1 MKAEIISVGTE
12 LLLGQIANTDA
23 QYISQELS
31 KLGIGVYYHTV
42 VGDNWDRT
50 VDAISLATS
59 RCDVVILTGGLGPT
73 ADDLTKE
80 ALCSYL
86 GLECVMHQRSYDRLC
101 ERMKKHN
108 VTTMTQNNYKQAMFP
123 ESATVLD
130 NDHGTAPGMYYERE
144 DAHVFAA
151 LPGPPS
157 ELKPM
162 FSNYV
167 MPLLLK
173 KSGKVLVSRV
183 LRMYGI
189 GESSMETRVKD
200 ILDAQTN
207 PTVAPLLGNGD
218 VTLRITAMADDE
230 DEAKLLIEPMEA
242 SLTERLGEYIYGY
255 DDDTPQSVLVELLKQ
270 KGLTVATAES
280 CTGGL
285 IASRI
290 TDVAGSSE
298 VFNEGFVTYANEAK
312 VKHLGVKEQTLID
325 YGAVSEQTAR
335 EMVLGLIERT
345 NCDVAVAVTGIA
357 GPGGGTPEKPVG
369 LVWIAVAV
377 KTSDGIKISVTKNNF
392 VGNREKIK
400 FSTSTTAIIN
410 AIKMIKNL

>member
-1 MKAEIISVGTE
+1 
-12 LLLGQIANTDA
+12 
-23 QYISQELS
+23 
-31 KLGIGVYYHTV
+31 
-42 VGDNWDRT
+42 
-50 VDAISLATS
+50 
-59 RCDVVILTGGLGPT
+59 
-73 ADDLTKE
+73 
-80 ALCSYL
+80 
-86 GLECVMHQRSYDRLC
+86 
-101 ERMKKHN
+101 
-108 VTTMTQNNYKQAMFP
+108 
-123 ESATVLD
+123 
-130 NDHGTAPGMYYERE
+130 MYYERE

-167 MPLLLK
+167 MPLLQK

-218 VTLRITAMADDE
+218 VTLRITAMADNLQ
-230 DEAKLLIEPMEA
+230 EAKLLIEPTEKA
-242 SLTERLGEYIYGY
+242 LTERLGEYIYGY

-290 TDVAGSSE
+290 TDVQGSSE

-345 NCDVAVAVTGIA
+345 NCDVAIAVTGIA
-357 GPGGGTPEKPVG
+357 GPGGGTHDKPVG
-369 LVWIAVAV
+369 LVWVGVAV
-377 KTSDGIKISVTKNNF
+377 KTSDGIKLSVTKNNF